1 MAFAK
6 PLSSGNSIGVG
17 IRENIRGQGQQDPIN
32 RAARH
37 LKEQKSE
44 IVRHNRVAQVR
55 VLPKVND
62 TMRNLET
69 NARGELSGG
78 MLLVNKLA

>member
-6 PLSSGNSIGVG
+6 PLSSGNPIGVG

-37 LKEQKSE
+37 LKEQKS
-44 IVRHNRVAQVR
+44 
-55 VLPKVND
+55 
-62 TMRNLET
+62 
-69 NARGELSGG
+69 
-78 MLLVNKLA
+78 

>member
-6 PLSSGNSIGVG
+6 PLSSGNPIGVG
-17 IRENIRGQGQQDPIN
+17 IGENIRGQGQQDPIN
-32 RAARH
+32 RAAQH
-37 LKEQKSE
+37 LREQKSE

-55 VLPKVND
+55 VLPKAND
-62 TMRNLET
+62 TMKNLET

>member
-6 PLSSGNSIGVG
+6 PLSSGNPIGDG
-17 IRENIRGQGQQDPIN
+17 IRENIRGQGQQEPLN
-32 RAARH
+32 RAVH
-37 LKEQKSE
+37 HIKNQKSE

-55 VLPKVND
+55 VLPKANY

>member
-6 PLSSGNSIGVG
+6 PLSSGNPIGVG

-37 LKEQKSE
+37 LKEQNQTLPQDIFLEKKSS
-44 IVRHNRVAQVR
+44 
-55 VLPKVND
+55 KY
-62 TMRNLET
+62 
-69 NARGELSGG
+69 
-78 MLLVNKLA
+78 LLNSFFV

>member
-6 PLSSGNSIGVG
+6 PLSSGNPISLGV
-17 IRENIRGQGQQDPIN
+17 RENIRGQAQQDPIN
-32 RAARH
+32 RAVRH
-37 LKEQKSE
+37 LKKQESE
-44 IVRHNRVAQVR
+44 AGRHNRAAQVR
-55 VLPKVND
+55 VLPKIND

-78 MLLVNKLA
+78 MLLVNRLA